1 MLYCNE
7 WWLPYIILYRWPL
20 GDQLVTNWWPPFPS
34 FSIIKS
40 VSRPMEL
47 TPMFKSRHNIFRSKG
62 SIKEG
67 GRGMRGPLEWTR
79 STKSDNFCYLSF
91 THFTGLKS
99 WTNIM
104 SATSF
109 FRKSAKLQPTRI
121 LIGKFHTVCVRWNH
135 QNFIRVWGIWQL
147 HVCFHLGTLTPFWGM
162 NGNWNSILR
171 KWILESRIQSK
182 IQYELGNILKSFT
195 NGKRPVKLSKE

>member
-1 MLYCNE
+1 MFQKITKHRANDASNDVHRPPLPPCNIVMNDDPPIRYCIGDH
-7 WWLPYIILYRWPL
+7 LVTTQWPL

-40 VSRPMEL
+40 VSRSMKS
-47 TPMFKSRHNIFRSKG
+47 TPMFKSKLNIFRSKG
-62 SIKEG
+62 SIKAG
-67 GRGMRGPLEWTR
+67 GRGMRGSLEWTQ

-135 QNFIRVWGIWQL
+135 QNFIRVWGIW
-147 HVCFHLGTLTPFWGM
+147 
-162 NGNWNSILR
+162 
-171 KWILESRIQSK
+171 
-182 IQYELGNILKSFT
+182 
-195 NGKRPVKLSKE
+195 